1 MFTFAT
7 IAERRKSAAKFAGP
21 AFRGGAG
28 GAQGKR
34 VKFYL
39 ICPARQYKL
48 CNRMND
54 AKTNPETPPGG
65 MTDQHQWML
74 ELEAAKS
81 AAGPVEQPSP
91 QRSGEKKTKRKSVS
105 SLAQTL
111 KKILLFHGLSPS
123 LIQKIL
129 RICTLKSYNPQDI
142 LCTGGDH
149 SGEEM

>member
-1 MFTFAT
+1 MA
-7 IAERRKSAAKFAGP
+7 
-21 AFRGGAG
+21 
-28 GAQGKR
+28 
-34 VKFYL
+34 
-39 ICPARQYKL
+39 
-48 CNRMND
+48 
-54 AKTNPETPPGG
+54 
-65 MTDQHQWML
+65 DQHQWML

-105 SLAQTL
+105 SLAQAL
-111 KKILLFHGLSPS
+111 KKIPLFHGLSPS